1 MTYPFQR
8 KLAASMIAVA
18 AFSMSSTAVFAQQTQ
33 APAPA
38 PSGSQGSPAIDQGA
52 IDSFA
57 AASIEIQQILAKWEP
72 RISSAQ
78 SEAQV
83 QEIRENQEEEL
94 VAALQANDL
103 DVSAYNRIFQA
114 ANNDPAL
121 AQRIQ
126 QRQQRLLQ

>member
-18 AFSMSSTAVFAQQTQ
+18 AFSMSSTAVFAQQ

-38 PSGSQGSPAIDQGA
+38 PTPSGAQGSSAIDQEA
-52 IDSFA
+52 IDNFA
-57 AASIEIQQILAKWEP
+57 VASIEIQQILAKWEP
-72 RISSAQ
+72 RLNSAQ

-83 QEIRENQEEEL
+83 QEIRENQQEEL
-94 VAALQANDL
+94 MAALQANDL
-103 DVSAYNRIFQA
+103 DITAYNTILQV
-114 ANNDPAL
+114 ANNDPEL

-126 QRQQRLLQ
+126 QRQQQLLQ

>member
-18 AFSMSSTAVFAQQTQ
+18 AFSMSSTAVFAQQAP

-38 PSGSQGSPAIDQGA
+38 PSGAHGSSAIDQEA
-52 IDSFA
+52 IDNFA
-57 AASIEIQQILAKWEP
+57 VASIEIQQILAKWEP
-72 RISSAQ
+72 RLNSAQ

-83 QEIRENQEEEL
+83 QEIRENQQEEL
-94 VAALQANDL
+94 MAALQANDL
-103 DVSAYNRIFQA
+103 DITAYNTILQV
-114 ANNDPAL
+114 ANNDPEL

-126 QRQQRLLQ
+126 QRQQQLLQ